1 MQYAFNKKHS
11 TVMCNLVLKEVLSHY
26 LNNQSQVCTCF
37 IDATKAFDCLS
48 HDKLFEL
55 LLKRKLP
62 EIALRA
68 LLDLYQRQMLRTV
81 WKGHYSRLFS
91 ATNGIRQGGV
101 ISPMLFCV
109 YIDELLKRLERED
122 HGC

>member
-1 MQYAFNKKHS
+1 MQYAFKKKHS
-11 TVMCNLVLKEVLSHY
+11 TVMCHLVLKEVLSHY
-26 LNNQSQVCTCF
+26 LNNQSQVDACF
-37 IDATKAFDCLS
+37 IDATQAFDRLR

-55 LLKRKLP
+55 LLKRKIP

-101 ISPMLFCV
+101 ISSFV
-109 YIDELLKRLERED
+109 YISMS
-122 HGC
+122 C